1 MFFLKLSEMVGASG
15 GALIQGMPDIGIKSV
30 SIDTRTIKRGDF
42 FIPLKGEKFN
52 GHQFIKD
59 ALKKSA
65 SGFFTENWDKG
76 DKDSLKDL
84 LNDEIAVIKVD
95 DTLKALQGLAR
106 FVREKLSCE
115 VIGITGST
123 GKTCTKDMMASI
135 FLRVFKTV
143 STEKNYNNEI
153 GVPLTLLKADKN
165 TEVIV
170 LEMAMRG
177 KEQIRELAEIA
188 KPTVGLVTNIGES
201 HYEMLNSLMNI
212 AKTKRELVES
222 IPYDGKVILN
232 LDDRRFK
239 MFARK
244 SKAKIVTFGF
254 SRWANYFPLN
264 IKIDTSGFY
273 SFEMMTPK
281 GSILIN
287 LPVVGKHNIYNALAA
302 SAAAA
307 ELGVSLSDIKA
318 GLENCQV
325 SEMRMQFITSSGEII
340 IINDAYNAS
349 PDSMRAALSTLS
361 EITGFSHKFAVLGDM
376 LELGEISETSH
387 YEVGKFAGKSDIDFL
402 ITVGDKAKQIA
413 KGAIKSGFNR
423 SRIFAFNNSGEAIEI
438 LLKLVEKG
446 DIVLVK
452 ASRAMGLEKVVEALL
467 ERVKGKG

>member
-135 FLRVFKTV
+135 FPRVFKTV

-153 GVPLTLLKADKN
+153 GIPLTLLKADKN

-177 KEQIRELAEIA
+177 KGQIRELAEIS
-188 KPTVGLVTNIGES
+188 KIG
-201 HYEMLNSLMNI
+201 
-212 AKTKRELVES
+212 
-222 IPYDGKVILN
+222 
-232 LDDRRFK
+232 
-239 MFARK
+239 
-244 SKAKIVTFGF
+244 
-254 SRWANYFPLN
+254 
-264 IKIDTSGFY
+264 
-273 SFEMMTPK
+273 
-281 GSILIN
+281 
-287 LPVVGKHNIYNALAA
+287 
-302 SAAAA
+302 
-307 ELGVSLSDIKA
+307 
-318 GLENCQV
+318 
-325 SEMRMQFITSSGEII
+325 
-340 IINDAYNAS
+340 
-349 PDSMRAALSTLS
+349 RA
-361 EITGFSHKFAVLGDM
+361 HV
-376 LELGEISETSH
+376 
-387 YEVGKFAGKSDIDFL
+387 
-402 ITVGDKAKQIA
+402 
-413 KGAIKSGFNR
+413 
-423 SRIFAFNNSGEAIEI
+423 
-438 LLKLVEKG
+438 
-446 DIVLVK
+446 
-452 ASRAMGLEKVVEALL
+452 
-467 ERVKGKG
+467 